1 MVLNKKQCD
10 HQIKKQTLSNRYCI
24 HIRNSHEI
32 AFLQIICPYN
42 RSIYGD
48 NSQLSHIFVRKKQE
62 HLVEHVFKY
71 GNSNGNKYNAS
82 YLK

>member
-1 MVLNKKQCD
+1 MRSSNNYIKQ
-10 HQIKKQTLSNRYCI
+10 KNQTISNGYCI

-48 NSQLSHIFVRKKQE
+48 NSQLSHIFVRK

-71 GNSNGNKYNAS
+71 GNSNGN
-82 YLK
+82 